1 MHVDADLAPR
11 VDLDEVIADLVG
23 DLKELRAGTLSVKDA
38 RARAELAREVMRG
51 FRLVI
56 EARKFLA
63 MNAKP
68 IREIGSAADS
78 EPSKRRGKNHL

>member
-1 MHVDADLAPR
+1 MHVDSDLAPR

-23 DLKELRAGTLSVKDA
+23 DLKELRAGALSVKDA
-38 RARAELAREVMRG
+38 RARAALAREVMRG

-68 IREIGSAADS
+68 IREIGSGADP
-78 EPSKRRGKNHL
+78 EPPKRRGRGSS